1 MKLALATNN
10 SHKVTEM
17 KAILGSFFD
26 EMLTLK
32 ELGIDTD
39 IEETGTTLEEN
50 SLIKAKT
57 ICEMTGLPALGD
69 DTGLMVDA
77 LDGAPGIYSARYAG
91 EAHND
96 ADNRKLLLK
105 NLEGKT
111 DRKAHFCTVI
121 TLYYPDGHYITAT
134 GRVDGEIATEERGS
148 FGFGYD
154 PLFFSHEL
162 NKVFAEGNAEEKNSV
177 SHRGRALRNLMNLL
191 ENNK

>member
-10 SHKVTEM
+10 KHKVTEI
-17 KAILGSFFD
+17 KSILGDFFD

-32 ELGIDTD
+32 ELDIDVD
-39 IEETGTTLEEN
+39 IEETGSTLEEN

-57 ICEMTGLPALGD
+57 ISEMTGLPALGD

-105 NLEGKT
+105 NLEGTT

-121 TLYYPDGHYITAT
+121 TLYYPDGHYITSK
-134 GRVDGEIATEERGS
+134 GRVDGEISTEEKGS

-154 PLFFSHEL
+154 PIFFSYEL
-162 NKVFAEGNAEEKNSV
+162 NKVFAEGNQEEKNSV
-177 SHRGRALRNLMNLL
+177 SHRGRALRSLMNILK
-191 ENNK
+191 ENK